1 MPRTS
6 MTPPLDHVRRWR
18 VRAAIVTGLCASTVA
33 GAAPQLDKLRVPD
46 GFRVEL
52 LTDAV
57 PNARQMTLGR
67 SADGKGIVYVGSASA
82 GKVYAVE
89 YGASGH
95 ANVRTIAS
103 NLRLPTGVAW
113 RDGAL

>member
-1 MPRTS
+1 M
-6 MTPPLDHVRRWR
+6 RRWR
-18 VRAAIVTGLCASTVA
+18 VRAALVAGLAACTTA

-67 SADGKGIVYVGSASA
+67 SGDGKGIVYVGSASA

-89 YGASGH
+89 YGASGR
-95 ANVRTIAS
+95 ASVRTVAAG
-103 NLRLPTGVAW
+103 LQLPTGVA
-113 RDGAL
+113 

>member
-1 MPRTS
+1 
-6 MTPPLDHVRRWR
+6 MTTPARRPALMALPLLARVCRWR
-18 VRAAIVTGLCASTVA
+18 ARFVLMAALAA
-33 GAAPQLDKLRVPD
+33 GATAAAAPQLDKLRVPD

-82 GKVYAVE
+82 GRGYAVE
-89 YGASGH
+89 YGASGRG
-95 ANVRTIAS
+95 NVRTIAAS
-103 NLRLPTGVAW
+103 LQLP
-113 RDGAL
+113 